1 MREAA
6 AELVARLGLRGY
18 DNASITAVD
27 AWIDSP
33 EFQEDFRGGGVK
45 LAYLA
50 GAYLGEA
57 VIRRHGGRWVAGP
70 NAPSIAINRNGFNL
84 VNPFGKVQKR
94 ATLGPTENL
103 LALVNLVEHVTARP
117 DPEQVRAEA
126 EAALAAPED
135 ASKGVRAGTMLVL
148 LLGALIGFPL
158 VVLAVVWSLTDASY
172 GLIGGAVAIP
182 VGFGLLIA
190 ILRLRERRPSTPTPP
205 VGTLAWEAAL
215 TLPPLEAR
223 LAERI
228 AALRENSRERDID
241 EIRFYT
247 AQIAEIR
254 AIVAENVTSPGRGYV
269 GYDGFGTPNS
279 WAKARSGS
287 SA

>member
-1 MREAA
+1 MGALPFGPKDIAAMREAA

-18 DNASITAVD
+18 DNVSITAVD

-33 EFQEDFRGGGVK
+33 EFQEDFRGGSVK

-117 DPEQVRAEA
+117 PSARTPENATSTKSGSTRRRSRKFAPSLRKTSRA
-126 EAALAAPED
+126 P
-135 ASKGVRAGTMLVL
+135 
-148 LLGALIGFPL
+148 
-158 VVLAVVWSLTDASY
+158 AVVTSAMTAS
-172 GLIGGAVAIP
+172 GRRTLGRRPG
-182 VGFGLLIA
+182 
-190 ILRLRERRPSTPTPP
+190 RDRRRERGIAQGPMVTDGKWSPSSRRQHASGPTQLLVRPEPP
-205 VGTLAWEAAL
+205 EAVRKRRARTQL
-215 TLPPLEAR
+215 LVRPEPPKAVRKRRAR
-223 LAERI
+223 TQ
-228 AALRENSRERDID
+228 LR
-241 EIRFYT
+241 
-247 AQIAEIR
+247 ACCR
-254 AIVAENVTSPGRGYV
+254 AS
-269 GYDGFGTPNS
+269 
-279 WAKARSGS
+279 
-287 SA
+287 